1 MKLISQIQAII
12 FLACPVEERERGER
26 GRQMAK
32 YLRYNGYYE
41 VMAHEQLIHA
51 SVIFVDLEMVDICF
65 L

>member
-12 FLACPVEERERGER
+12 FLAFPVEERERGES

-32 YLRYNGYYE
+32 YLGYNVYYE
-41 VMAHEQLIHA
+41 VIGNICGSGNVNLI
-51 SVIFVDLEMVDICF
+51 DRCF